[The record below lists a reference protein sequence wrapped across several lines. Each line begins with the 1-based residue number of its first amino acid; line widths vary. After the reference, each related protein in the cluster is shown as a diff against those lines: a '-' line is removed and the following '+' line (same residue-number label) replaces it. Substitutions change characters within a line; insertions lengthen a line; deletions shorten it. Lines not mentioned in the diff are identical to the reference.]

1 MKIKIAVLVLILIL
15 AALACNLPA
24 EKPDASTPQAPRI
37 SQTSPPPQPSAETT
51 LMLSETDACKLFD
64 EVKASQVM
72 GESVPAMPANTPGY
86 SACTF
91 FTNTGKGIY
100 ITITMGDQAKKNFL
114 NEISQYQKGCSV
126 SYSGGTSTAT
136 PFPPEIEALM
146 SKSVLELF
154 QMDIQ
159 MQVNCGGKVEPLP
172 EFGPNAYAYL
182 TPVAFQIGRLAI
194 VSGDNVYSFAYADP
208 GLDIPQMVEKAK
220 EIARVATSSTPVVG
234 PTPIGSPTL
243 VEGSGFGNGC
253 PTPIGGGPTPVS
265 CSASAQSN
273 GCPTPIGGGPT
284 PVSCSAST
292 QSNGCPTP
300 IGGGPTPVSCSE
312 PSSAKGPTP
321 IGDGPTPVERPTQ
334 IGGGPTRVRGPTP
347 IGGGPTRVQGPTPIG
362 GGPTPI
368 P

>member
-1 MKIKIAVLVLILIL
+1 
-15 AALACNLPA
+15 
-24 EKPDASTPQAPRI
+24 
-37 SQTSPPPQPSAETT
+37 
-51 LMLSETDACKLFD
+51 MLSETDACKLFD

-86 SACTF
+86 SVCTF

-182 TPVAFQIGRLAI
+182 TPVAFKIGALAI

-220 EIARVATSSTPVVG
+220 EVARVAISPTSVGVPSPISSPTQVGGSTPVS
-234 PTPIGSPTL
+234 SPTL
-243 VEGSGFGNGC
+243 VEGSGLGNGC

-265 CSASAQSN
+265 CSGPSPAN
-273 GCPTPIGGGPT
+273 GPTPIGGGPT
-284 PVSCSAST
+284 PVE
-292 QSNGCPTP
+292 GPTP
-300 IGGGPTPVSCSE
+300 IGGGPTPV
-312 PSSAKGPTP
+312 K
-321 IGDGPTPVERPTQ
+321 
-334 IGGGPTRVRGPTP
+334 GPTP
-347 IGGGPTRVQGPTPIG
+347 IGGGPTPVKGPTPIG

-368 P
+368 GGGPTLVP

>member
-1 MKIKIAVLVLILIL
+1 MKTKIGVLVLILIL

-24 EKPDASTPQAPRI
+24 DKPGASTPQAAQM
-37 SQTSPPPQPSAETT
+37 SQTSPPPQLPAGTT
-51 LMLSETDACKLFD
+51 STLSETDACKLFD
-64 EVKASQVM
+64 EVKASQVL

-86 SACTF
+86 SVCTF

-154 QMDIQ
+154 QRDIQ

-172 EFGPNAYAYL
+172 EFGPTAYAYL
-182 TPVAFQIGRLAI
+182 TPIAFQIGALTI

-220 EIARVATSSTPVVG
+220 EVARVAISPTSVGAQTPISGPTQVGG
-234 PTPIGSPTL
+234 PTPVSSPTL
-243 VEGSGFGNGC
+243 VEGSGLGNGC

-265 CSASAQSN
+265 CFEPSPAK
-273 GCPTPIGGGPT
+273 GPTPIGGGPT
-284 PVSCSAST
+284 PVE
-292 QSNGCPTP
+292 GPTP
-300 IGGGPTPVSCSE
+300 IGGGPTPV
-312 PSSAKGPTP
+312 K
-321 IGDGPTPVERPTQ
+321 
-334 IGGGPTRVRGPTP
+334 
-347 IGGGPTRVQGPTPIG
+347 GPTPIG
-362 GGPTPI
+362 GGPTPVKGPTPI
-368 P
+368 GGGPTPVP